1 MAMNEKKNPGRS
13 LETGAKIG
21 IAAAYKNP
29 KAAPSTI
36 LYVIDFYRT
45 VNCLYLEEFRYIHL

>member
-1 MAMNEKKNPGRS
+1 MNEKKNPGRS